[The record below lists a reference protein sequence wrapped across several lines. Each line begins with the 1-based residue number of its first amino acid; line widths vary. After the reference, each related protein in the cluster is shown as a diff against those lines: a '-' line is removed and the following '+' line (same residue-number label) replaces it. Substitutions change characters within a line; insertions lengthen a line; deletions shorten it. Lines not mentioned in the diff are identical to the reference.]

1 MLGFSIAFNLIGPN
15 TVVPDFVS
23 RLTPSQEIVG
33 LSGSLFNFAFL
44 MPQLFLAQIVNR
56 GTRRKPYMARTVI
69 PSRLAMAAVA
79 LFITLV
85 GPSATTPILIFFL
98 LAYTFFGIT
107 DGFVSLA
114 WAGMLGS
121 SIPTRVRGILLGVG
135 QFRGAIGVLIG
146 QFVIRIL
153 LGPGGPP
160 FPQNYAAVFAFAAIF
175 FLGGGIALTLVIEEP
190 RDV

>member
-1 MLGFSIAFNLIGPN
+1 MSALTRRYEGLVSYENYCNSLVIIAPQRAIFRANHSVTGGILDKPYPRHIRRNFILFFLDMLGFSIAFNLIGAN

-85 GPSATTPILIFFL
+85 
-98 LAYTFFGIT
+98 
-107 DGFVSLA
+107 
-114 WAGMLGS
+114 
-121 SIPTRVRGILLGVG
+121 
-135 QFRGAIGVLIG
+135 
-146 QFVIRIL
+146 
-153 LGPGGPP
+153 
-160 FPQNYAAVFAFAAIF
+160 
-175 FLGGGIALTLVIEEP
+175 
-190 RDV
+190 